1 MYLISIQ
8 GYTNANVH
16 HLKIRKTDEIWVNMK
31 DIGDGLGV
39 TNISDL
45 VLKEIYGIYEK
56 RKLTKEELK
65 CFKTTKREIFKQF
78 DNLNEDELSTKSNKN
93 VYVKNIIMTNII
105 KHCRGEK
112 KRGIKVIDGFRKKL
126 MIPDYEISV
135 SIEHVVKSKIGTIF
149 VNEKILEEYSVKIY
163 EIDPYF
169 YEHYKKKYKLTI
181 MIKNTYYL
189 ELIFILLNIF

>member
-1 MYLISIQ
+1 MNLMSAE
-8 GYTNANVH
+8 GYKNAKVH
-16 HLKIRKTDEIWVNMK
+16 FFKIRKTGELWISIK
-31 DIGDGLGV
+31 DVGDGLGV
-39 TNISDL
+39 KNISDL

-56 RKLTKEELK
+56 RKLTKEEIK

-112 KRGIKVIDGFRKKL
+112 KRGIKVIDGFRKQL

-135 SIEHVVKSKIGTIF
+135 SIEHKVKSKIGTIF
-149 VNEKILEEYSVKIY
+149 VNKKILGEYFVKIY

-169 YEHYKKKYKLTI
+169 YDHCK
-181 MIKNTYYL
+181 KNTS
-189 ELIFILLNIF
+189 